1 MAAAAKKPEVRVL
14 CWTSSTGRKPV
25 REWIAGLDDAALRR
39 VDKLIGL
46 VRALGQELRPP
57 HCRFLGDGLY
67 ELRDTATGPGLR
79 LYYAWEGETLVI
91 LLAAG
96 DKGSQTQDIA
106 TARRRQKRDE
116 E

>member
-1 MAAAAKKPEVRVL
+1 MAKKPAIMVM
-14 CWTSSTGRKPV
+14 CWASPSGRKPV
-25 REWIAGLDDAALRR
+25 KDWIADLDDAAFKK

-46 VRALGQELRPP
+46 LKSLGRDLRPP

-67 ELRDTATGPGLR
+67 ELRDTATGPGYR
-79 LYYAWEGETLVI
+79 IYYAWEDDVLVI

-96 DKGSQTQDIA
+96 DKGSQVKDIE
-106 TARRRQKRDE
+106 TARRRLKDE